1 MKIKTIETNGITYIK
16 PVPGATCDW
25 YYGMDYEHGDLYEAE
40 ELFKD
45 GHVVKGRKLCLV
57 HYPDGAVFFPVPK
70 TQGHYSE
77 KPVFF
82 DEGIY
87 MLDVDFL
94 NGVIRIIRFDCND
107 HQVSI
112 HTELPLSS
120 VKDCYNLQLH
130 ISPLTLSRQ
139 SDNELDIVWP
149 EKVSLSMEDHDSFF
163 LRDGEKLFFNRWFE
177 EGEGVDYKYW
187 EETIVRD
194 LNGNVIEILPGDVM
208 MMPNGEMWHLK

>member
-1 MKIKTIETNGITYIK
+1 
-16 PVPGATCDW
+16 
-25 YYGMDYEHGDLYEAE
+25 
-40 ELFKD
+40 
-45 GHVVKGRKLCLV
+45 
-57 HYPDGAVFFPVPK
+57 
-70 TQGHYSE
+70 
-77 KPVFF
+77 
-82 DEGIY
+82 
-87 MLDVDFL
+87 MLDVDFT
-94 NGVIRIIRFDCND
+94 NGTIRIVRFDCND

-130 ISPLTLSRQ
+130 ISALVLSRQ
-139 SDNELDIVWP
+139 SGNELDIVWP

-194 LNGNVIEILPGDVM
+194 LNGNVIDIIPGDVM

>member
-1 MKIKTIETNGITYIK
+1 M
-16 PVPGATCDW
+16 PG
-25 YYGMDYEHGDLYEAE
+25 L
-40 ELFKD
+40 
-45 GHVVKGRKLCLV
+45 
-57 HYPDGAVFFPVPK
+57 
-70 TQGHYSE
+70 
-77 KPVFF
+77 
-82 DEGIY
+82 EGII
-87 MLDVDFL
+87 LDVDFL
-94 NGVIRIIRFDCND
+94 NGVIRTIRFDCND

-139 SDNELDIVWP
+139 SDNKLDIFWP
-149 EKVSLSMEDHDSFF
+149 EKVSLSLEDHDSFF

-194 LNGNVIEILPGDVM
+194 LNGNVIGILPGDVM
-208 MMPNGEMWHLK
+208 MMPNREMWHLK